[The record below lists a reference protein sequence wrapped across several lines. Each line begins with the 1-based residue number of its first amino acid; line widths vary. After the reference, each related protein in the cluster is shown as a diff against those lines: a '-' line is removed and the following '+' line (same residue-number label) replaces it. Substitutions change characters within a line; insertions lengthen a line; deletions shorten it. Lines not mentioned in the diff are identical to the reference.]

1 MKAAFLD
8 FATVGSDE
16 IDVAPLEGVTD
27 ELTVFDNTAP
37 NDITDRIAGCEFV
50 YINKVRMT
58 RDIFAAAPDLRFV
71 GLIATG
77 VDNVDLDAAKEH
89 GVAVCNI
96 RAYCTRS
103 VVEHVF
109 AVLLNL
115 THSIGRYN
123 TSVRAGDWQKA
134 TDFCMLGHPIRELSA
149 MTMGIIGYGEL
160 GKAVANVAQAFGMTV
175 MIGRRPGSA
184 PSDGDGRVDLDLLLK
199 SCDVVSLHCPLTDE
213 TRGLIGKDE
222 LEQMKSSA
230 ILINTARGR
239 LVDSTALS
247 DALANG
253 AIAAAGIDV
262 LSQEPPIDGDPLL
275 DYKGENLIVTPHTAW
290 ATVEARQNAI
300 NEVAANARA
309 FLNGEK
315 RNRVA

>member
-27 ELTVFDNTAP
+27 ELTVFDNTAC

-50 YINKVRMT
+50 YLNKVRMT

-77 VDNVDLDAAKEH
+77 VDNIDLDAAKDH

-123 TSVRAGDWQKA
+123 TSVRAGDWQRA

-160 GKAVANVAQAFGMTV
+160 GKAVAKVAQAFGMTV
-175 MIGRRPGSA
+175 MIGRRPGST
-184 PSDGDGRVDLDLLLK
+184 PSHGDGRVDLDLLLK

-213 TRGLIGKDE
+213 TRGLIGKHE

-230 ILINTARGR
+230 ILINTARGG

-253 AIAAAGIDV
+253 TIAAAGIDV
-262 LSQEPPIDGDPLL
+262 LTQEPPIDGDPLL
-275 DYKGENLIVTPHTAW
+275 DYKGDNLILTPHTAW